1 MSVSNSSEKVIE
13 SYLFS
18 CIEKEKLF
26 ENINSK
32 DDRDAAE
39 KYLQN
44 AINDAEFALNC
55 LGPYLKTN
63 MKILEIGGGLHLL
76 SSYLHF
82 QGYDITSIEP
92 GDFTLFVNKLRKNI
106 LKVLNK
112 TTIHTT
118 TLENFQTKHKYD
130 FIFSINVLEHTNS
143 ILEHINCQRK
153 LLSDYNSKALF
164 RAPNY
169 NIPFEP
175 HFYKFFIPFFPNFTF
190 KSLYRKKLIE
200 EYGERRYLEI
210 FQSIN
215 FDCKFSFINK
225 YFSIDIKNPLS
236 EIIKRLESDKIFN
249 ERILKNNKVKIIYKT
264 LNFFKLNYLLNFFPK
279 RFYPYLIF
287 EIKK

>member
-1 MSVSNSSEKVIE
+1 MKEKVIE

-26 ENINSK
+26 ENINGK
-32 DDRDAAE
+32 DERDAAE

-44 AINDAEFALNC
+44 AINDAEFALNF
-55 LGPYLKTN
+55 LEPYLKTN
-63 MKILEIGGGLHLL
+63 MKILEVGGGLHLL

-112 TTIHTT
+112 TTIYTT

-175 HFYKFFIPFFPNFTF
+175 HFYKFFIPSFPTFTF
-190 KSLYRKKLIE
+190 EKLYKKNLVKEFGEERYREIYQSL
-200 EYGERRYLEI
+200 
-210 FQSIN
+210 N
-215 FDCKFSFINK
+215 FDCKYTYINK
-225 YFSIDIKNPLS
+225 NFSITIKNPLS
-236 EIIKRLESDKIFN
+236 EIFQRLKNDDLFSQ
-249 ERILKNNKVKIIYKT
+249 RILKNNKIKAIYK
-264 LNFFKLNYLLNFFPK
+264 LINQLKLYNFLKIFPK

-287 EIKK
+287 VINRDS